1 MDKINFI
8 FCIFMAGMV
17 LLHSYQI
24 HKLESLLTFIINNKI
39 TVKVKENK
47 R

>member
-1 MDKINFI
+1 MDKINII
-8 FCIFMAGMV
+8 FCIFIAGMI

-39 TVKVKENK
+39 TVKVKGDK

>member
-8 FCIFMAGMV
+8 FCIFMAGIV

-24 HKLESLLTFIINNKI
+24 YKLESLLTFIINNKI
-39 TVKVKENK
+39 TVKVKGDK